1 MGGFL
6 IFFFLKTNWHAISVS
21 KVTTRSELFIHVGKF
36 ISRMFWEGIWKF
48 LFHLI
53 LRDTK
58 KLLFK
63 HSSKFDRQNNFL
75 TYGFI
80 IVEHEHVIN
89 IVDCFLYYWKYISI
103 SYFPSI
109 QDRLASFNT
118 KASNFDVIKYIN
130 YCLRGFF
137 FFHIPSMLGNSSKK
151 KWESIRFCFCLVFH
165 DFMVTF
171 ISFAP
176 LDFIWDYGMRQVYLS
191 RLKIIIASFI

>member
-137 FFHIPSMLGNSSKK
+137 FFTSLL
-151 KWESIRFCFCLVFH
+151 CLETPPRRNEKAFAFVF
-165 DFMVTF
+165 V
-171 ISFAP
+171 
-176 LDFIWDYGMRQVYLS
+176 
-191 RLKIIIASFI
+191 